1 MSRVR
6 SEPFRVLV
14 VGEDPL
20 ARSGL
25 ATLLAGLEFSVVAS
39 TVPSNAMRLA
49 TTVPSPEVAA
59 WAASDSPENLDR
71 ARDVIASG
79 LPLVAI
85 LPDEAAAADWLGAG
99 ARGALLRD
107 VDAIQLG
114 SALAAV
120 IQGNVVLDD
129 ALAGLLRPRFQ
140 GAAVPA
146 EALTPREAEVLQ
158 LLALGLSNKEIAAR
172 LNVSEHTAKFHVNAI
187 LGKLGAQSR
196 TEAVVRAARMGLIN
210 L

>member
-1 MSRVR
+1 MAWVR
-6 SEPFRVLV
+6 SEPLRILV

-25 ATLLAGLEFSVVAS
+25 VALLQGPDFAITTAAPLDSVRLTAA
-39 TVPSNAMRLA
+39 VPR
-49 TTVPSPEVAA
+49 PDVAA
-59 WAASDSPENLDR
+59 WAVGDSADGLERAS
-71 ARDVIASG
+71 DVIATG
-79 LPLVAI
+79 LPLLALVN
-85 LPDEAAAADWLGAG
+85 DEPSAGEWLAAG

-107 VDAIQLG
+107 VDPEQLA
-114 SALAAV
+114 SALDAV
-120 IQGNVVLDD
+120 AHGNLVLDD
-129 ALAGLLRPRFQ
+129 GLGGLLRSRFQ
-140 GAAVPA
+140 SPAVPF
-146 EALTPREAEVLQ
+146 EALTPREAEVIQ
-158 LLALGLSNKEIAAR
+158 LLALGLSNKEIAGR